1 MDFVEDRR
9 RKRRNRVSKF
19 DVLPVAAGMIGGGT
33 DPANAVGGGMINSMA
48 MMMNPMGGMASGGFD
63 PSLMLQPQ
71 QTRHARRLYV
81 GNLPFGIRE
90 QDIHHTFT
98 DAIRACLVNTTDNNP
113 SLADPVISVYVNH
126 EKRFAFVE
134 FASVE
139 MATACMQLD
148 GMELGGVPVKIKRP
162 NDYNE
167 ALAVLMAPHLGP
179 IPALDVSKL
188 GIVSNTVLDGPNKIF
203 IGGLHYHLREDQVME
218 LLSAFGKVKAFHLV
232 KNESADDSNPAANYS
247 KGYCFVEYADP
258 AVTLVAI
265 AGLNGMD
272 IGNGKT
278 LTVRLAGDRPGGAG
292 GGGAGMGAMMVPVM
306 GGATPMMMM
315 PPGAAAPAVAAMA
328 AGTGTG
334 PKIPPPT
341 HTVVT
346 GYDVEELVDA
356 ALGRC
361 PMPGAPSYFDVASG
375 IPLTRIVPALWS
387 AASTTTAASAASSS
401 PQQQQQQLSA
411 AGPSPAQVAAAVAAA
426 TAAAAAFSNSS
437 MNINSNSS
445 PPPPPARTAAPTPH
459 EYEIPTNVLV
469 LHNMVSP
476 ADLATEDDHQGL
488 LDEVREECAKY
499 GKLRTIVIP
508 REGPGAGKIYLQYS
522 NIQEA
527 QVAQG
532 ELHDRQRRDGIVPVL
547 PRGRLSGRAAGV
559 ALAGRRG

>member
-1 MDFVEDRR
+1 
-9 RKRRNRVSKF
+9 
-19 DVLPVAAGMIGGGT
+19 
-33 DPANAVGGGMINSMA
+33 MINSM
-48 MMMNPMGGMASGGFD
+48 MMLNPMGGMASGGGFD
-63 PSLMLQPQ
+63 PSIMLQPQ

-98 DAIRACLVNTTDNNP
+98 DAIRACLVVTTDA
-113 SLADPVISVYVNH
+113 SLADPVVSVYVNH

-203 IGGLHYHLREDQVME
+203 IGGLHYHLREEQVME

-232 KNESADDSNPAANYS
+232 KNESAADDMNPTNYS

-278 LTVRLAGDRPGGAG
+278 LTVRLAGDRPGGG
-292 GGGAGMGAMMVPVM
+292 GMGGAGMGSMMVPAM
-306 GGATPMMMM
+306 GGASAAMTMIV
-315 PPGAAAPAVAAMA
+315 PPGATASTMA
-328 AGTGTG
+328 SATGTG

-387 AASTTTAASAASSS
+387 AASTSTTTTASAAS
-401 PQQQQQQLSA
+401 PQQQQLSA

-426 TAAAAAFSNSS
+426 TAAAAAAAFSNNSNINSS
-437 MNINSNSS
+437 MNSNIAV
-445 PPPPPARTAAPTPH
+445 PPPPPARSAAPTPH

-476 ADLATEDDHQGL
+476 ADLSTEDDHQGL

-522 NIQEA
+522 TLQEA
-527 QVAQG
+527 QAAQG
-532 ELHDRQRRDGIVPVL
+532 ELHDRQFGDATVSCRYYPEEDF
-547 PRGRLSGRAAGV
+547 
-559 ALAGRRG
+559 LAGRLA